1 MGRRAFEIY
10 EHPSFAFENPTRKE
24 QATLC
29 AVVGAAVAVV
39 STVAA
44 IGLQAV
50 SNPYVIIDPPS
61 IILPSCPKY
70 PS

>member
-1 MGRRAFEIY
+1 MKRSFEIY
-10 EHPSFAFENPTRKE
+10 EHPSFTFENPSRKE

-44 IGLQAV
+44 IGLHAV
-50 SNPYVIIDPPS
+50 PNPFAAA
-61 IILPSCPKY
+61 LGA
-70 PS
+70 

>member
-1 MGRRAFEIY
+1 MKRGNFEIY
-10 EHPSFAFENPTRKE
+10 EHPSFTFENPSRKE

-44 IGLQAV
+44 IGLNAV
-50 SNPYVIIDPPS
+50 PNP
-61 IILPSCPKY
+61 
-70 PS
+70 